1 MKLLAKSSATFSPW
15 PKFTIRI
22 LWPGTRTRE
31 NLCLPSFL
39 LLLFSE
45 GFYVAPQLQ
54 RGTRKGTIHRAH
66 PLCLS

>member
-22 LWPGTRTRE
+22 LWPATRTRE

-39 LLLFSE
+39 
-45 GFYVAPQLQ
+45 FYSSPKVFM
-54 RGTRKGTIHRAH
+54 
-66 PLCLS
+66 